1 METFVSISLH
11 HDISID
17 DAFKLHA
24 LFSLAGPV
32 AFSCLKDRADLATL
46 SAAQVHKL
54 TRLNDSYPTVH
65 FNTNETINDIVQ
77 VFEYQKLKPCS

>member
-17 DAFKLHA
+17 DAFKLHE

-32 AFSCLKDRADLATL
+32 AFSCLKDRADLSTL

-54 TRLNDSYPTVH
+54 TRLNDSYPTVL

>member
-17 DAFKLHA
+17 DAFKLHE
-24 LFSLAGPV
+24 LFALAGSV
-32 AFSCLKDRADLATL
+32 AFSCLKDHTDLTAL
-46 SAAQVHKL
+46 SDAQVHKL